1 MNDYEA
7 DIIRSMDAIG
17 GDCIYIENGES
28 EVFQKISERYPAVGS
43 KIDWRQLEGSI
54 GEMEWNLD
62 LHAESFKRFFHET
75 VSRFG
80 LSGDAIYAGDGLTDF
95 SLHAPIEQFGPLLD
109 AIFDV
114 PHHHYFVRADYGW
127 CMCFTMEGDMSF
139 AFCDPREAGAARS
152 V

>member
-1 MNDYEA
+1 MNDYEV
-7 DIIRSMDAIG
+7 DIIKSMDAIG

-28 EVFQKISERYPAVGS
+28 EVFQKISEHYPAVGS
-43 KIDWRQLEGSI
+43 KIDWNRFEGFV
-54 GEMEWNLD
+54 EEREWNLD
-62 LHAESFKRFFHET
+62 LHGESFKRFFYEA

-80 LSGDAIYAGDGLTDF
+80 LTGDAIYVGDGLTDF
-95 SLHAPIEQFGPLLD
+95 SLYAPIDQFGLLLD

-114 PHHHYFVRADYGW
+114 PHHHYFVSDDFSW
-127 CMCFTMEGDMSF
+127 CMCFTMEGDMNF